1 MAGVASARVT
11 IANELH
17 DAVER
22 LQRDIARVEFWADAL
37 EGFAAPI
44 PDYQPSDSR
53 LSEFVLPR
61 GAHAAASARRREGA
75 ETSRAK

>member
-1 MAGVASARVT
+1 MMAGVASARVT

-53 LSEFVLPR
+53 LSEFVLPCGR
-61 GAHAAASARRREGA
+61 TPPHRREAAKGLKGA
-75 ETSRAK
+75 P

>member
-11 IANELH
+11 IANELQ

-22 LQRDIARVEFWADAL
+22 LQHDIARVEFWADAL

-44 PDYQPSDSR
+44 PEYQPSESR

-61 GAHAAASARRREGA
+61 EAASARRPEGGK
-75 ETSRAK
+75 SSGAK